1 MRGREIAGHAD
12 ATVKTSRW
20 EGRCLSVIRSG
31 SHSGVTTIEPP
42 LWMPSSG
49 RMFSAVTGRYR
60 P

>member
-20 EGRCLSVIRSG
+20 EGRGLSVIRSG

-49 RMFSAVTGRYR
+49 RMFSAVTGR
-60 P
+60 